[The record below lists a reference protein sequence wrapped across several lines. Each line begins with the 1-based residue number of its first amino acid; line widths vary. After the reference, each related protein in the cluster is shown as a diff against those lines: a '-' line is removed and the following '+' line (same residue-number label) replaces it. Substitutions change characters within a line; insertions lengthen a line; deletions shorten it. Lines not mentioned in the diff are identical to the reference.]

1 MLNPAYSDTQN
12 RVSHRLLI
20 LVVTPLLINACTNAP
35 KKPTLYPNAH
45 LEQVGTAVAQ
55 QDIDACFASA
65 REYGVNEKKDGQV
78 GQKAASGA
86 AIGAV
91 SAGVW
96 GLIRG
101 DAGERALAGAASGAA
116 TGATV
121 GAIDS
126 RNLDPVFKNYVNKCL
141 RDKGYEVIGW
151 Q

>member
-1 MLNPAYSDTQN
+1 MLNPGYSDTQN
-12 RVSHRLLI
+12 RAIRRLLI
-20 LVVTPLLINACTNAP
+20 LVITPLLISACTTAQ
-35 KKPTLYPNAH
+35 KTPTLYPNTH
-45 LEQVGTAVAQ
+45 LKQVGTAVAQ

-65 REYGVNEKKDGQV
+65 REYGVNEKKDGEV

-86 AIGAV
+86 AIGAI

-116 TGATV
+116 TGATI

-126 RNLDPVFKNYVNKCL
+126 QNLDPVFKNYVNKCL
-141 RDKGYEVIGW
+141 QDKGYEIIGW